1 MILDEICNY
10 TIRRLEKEKKEN
22 FSKVMEESEKINRKA
37 LNFKEIILADNQL
50 GIIAEIKKASPS
62 MGIIRE
68 KFNVEEIVD
77 KYSNSNIQC
86 VSILTEPKFF
96 KGSREIFEKARQII
110 DKPLLRKDFIIDKY
124 QIDEAYIMGA
134 DAILLIASINDYKR
148 IEELNKYAHYKGMQ
162 TLVEIHSKE
171 ELEKVSNIEFD
182 MLGIN
187 NRNLKTFEI
196 DIKNTEKLLKYVPA
210 NKVIISESG
219 VENRED
225 IKYLESLGVDGALI
239 GTSFMESLNIGLKIR
254 ELRGLND

>member
-37 LNFKEIILADNQL
+37 LNFKEIILTDNQL

-148 IEELNKYAHYKGMQ
+148 IEELNKYAHCKGMQ

-196 DIKNTEKLLKYVPA
+196 DIKNTEKLLKYVPE